1 MVKVIIMFVG
11 QWSMVMATWILIQSY
26 GHLVQYTK
34 IPVLRIR
41 IRLNPLHFG
50 QQDPDPG
57 GKMSAKIMENVHKNQ
72 LKSTF

>member
-1 MVKVIIMFVG
+1 MVI
-11 QWSMVMATWILIQSY
+11 

-72 LKSTF
+72 PKSYEYHTFYPKILILC